1 MRVQSI
7 NNQSF
12 GRIYL
17 RESDYDFKNKR
28 ETHKIYPA
36 QPLDVNKIG
45 QTDLYGMSGNLV
57 DRVIECDYDTVA
69 LRERYNQLLA
79 EQMDN
84 PNHIMIDVFLSDV
97 PEPEDFF
104 QKAYVKGGKTF
115 EQAVGYWPWQR
126 KPTTI
131 DFLEDACRYVNR
143 QAKIKRIKSHIFA

>member
-1 MRVQSI
+1 MHIQQIDSR
-7 NNQSF
+7 SF

-17 RESDYDFKNKR
+17 RESSYDFKNKR
-28 ETHKIYPA
+28 DIHKIYPA

-45 QTDLYGMSGNLV
+45 QTDLYGMKGNLV

-69 LRERYNQLLA
+69 LRNRYNQLLA
-79 EQMDN
+79 EQMNN

-104 QKAYVKGGKTF
+104 QIAYVKGKTF
-115 EQAVGYWPWQR
+115 KQAVVYLPGIQR

-131 DFLEDACRYVNR
+131 EFLEKACKYVNR
-143 QAKIKRIKSHIFA
+143 LAERMHS